1 MMMMLL
7 LIACSLLPMA
17 VGLALLATAPPV
29 EREPTPAELS
39 MSRPVVYPWH
49 VRAHAWAARMHRSAH
64 RALMRPRRLRAPVLR
79 VAADVTAAHR
89 ILGGRV
95 ADLWSISDSHKPL
108 PCR

>member
-1 MMMMLL
+1 MMMLL

-39 MSRPVVYPWH
+39 MSRPVVCPWH
-49 VRAHAWAARMHRSAH
+49 VRAQRLWMRARRAAH
-64 RALMRPRRLRAPVLR
+64 RGLVRPRRLRVPILG